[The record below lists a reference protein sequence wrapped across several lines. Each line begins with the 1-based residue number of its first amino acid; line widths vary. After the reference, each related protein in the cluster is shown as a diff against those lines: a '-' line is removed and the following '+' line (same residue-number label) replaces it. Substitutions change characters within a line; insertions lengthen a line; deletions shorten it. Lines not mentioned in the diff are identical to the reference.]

1 MKQIGAIAALFLVIY
16 IRMFWSSFK
25 GQYLADESSF
35 FYIRD
40 SKWLNDTV
48 FIQNPKRNITGIEI
62 REIAKVVN

>member
-1 MKQIGAIAALFLVIY
+1 
-16 IRMFWSSFK
+16 
-25 GQYLADESSF
+25 LADESSF